1 MHCFLV
7 LLNTCNM
14 NILKKNYKTIK
25 LKQML
30 KHIGS
35 FYIKDIDC
43 NITKLFWNIKM
54 FRFF

>member
-35 FYIKDIDC
+35 FILKTLIVTLQNYFG
-43 NITKLFWNIKM
+43 T
-54 FRFF
+54 